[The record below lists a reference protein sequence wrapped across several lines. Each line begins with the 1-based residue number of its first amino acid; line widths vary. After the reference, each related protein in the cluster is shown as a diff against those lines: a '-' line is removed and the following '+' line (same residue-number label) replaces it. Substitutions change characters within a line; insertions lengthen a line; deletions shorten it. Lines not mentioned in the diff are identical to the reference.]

1 MDSAA
6 ALSDTEAV
14 WPIEEQA
21 IRNLLCSLVLPDPEA
36 ITPLRATAAY
46 HAIYII
52 DFPPHAQYELHPAKT
67 RNSNGSISLVL
78 RVSGDHIRSSKT
90 LNEVAIMNY
99 VRNHTTIPVP
109 AVVRYDATW
118 NNPLGRE
125 YTLLERVRGRSVD
138 TMYDEL
144 SEDAKLRLV
153 KDLTSNVL
161 IMTKKDWSHVGG
173 LRMTEDGEFEPG
185 PVLEDTFWMLPDIKK
200 YWGDTETVETLNP
213 KGPYASQAAYVQAYL
228 KCFIHAIQRHHTLA
242 WLRDLT
248 ARLQKLMERIPDMPS
263 IFETRLILAHKDL
276 HFCNVMA
283 TEDGRIT
290 GIIDW
295 EFAGVVPANRWDPV
309 KAFLW
314 NGKETAQAKEEKQR
328 LWPYFE
334 AELKAATAER
344 WWEVNC
350 NVEVVWDVIR
360 YVRALIEVCPKGQQQ
375 DKVADWRKHVE
386 EALDKLRV

>member
-6 ALSDTEAV
+6 GAKETQAV
-14 WPIEEQA
+14 WPVEEQA
-21 IRNLLCSLVLPDPEA
+21 IRNLLFSLDLPHPEA

-52 DFPPHAQYELHPAKT
+52 DFPRHVLYELLPATT
-67 RNSNGSISLVL
+67 RNSNGTISLVL

-90 LNEVAIMNY
+90 LNEVAVMKY
-99 VRNHTTIPVP
+99 VRNHTAIPVP
-109 AVVRYDATW
+109 AVVRYDASW

-144 SEDAKLRLV
+144 SEDVKIRLV
-153 KDLTSNVL
+153 KQLTDILLTISQ
-161 IMTKKDWSHVGG
+161 KDWSHVGG
-173 LRMTEDGEFEPG
+173 LRMTANGEYEPG
-185 PVLEDTFWMLPDIKK
+185 PVMEDTFWMLPDIKK

-213 KGPYASQAAYVQAYL
+213 KGPYANQVTYVQAYL
-228 KCFIHAIQRHHTLA
+228 QCFIHAIQRHHTLA
-242 WLRDLT
+242 WLRDLNI
-248 ARLQKLMERIPDMPS
+248 RLQKLMELVPDMPGL
-263 IFETRLILAHKDL
+263 FETRLILAHKDL

-283 TEDGRIT
+283 TEDGLIT

-295 EFAGVVPANRWDPV
+295 EFAGIVPANRWDPV

-314 NGKETAQAKEEKQR
+314 NGKETSQAKEEKER
-328 LWPYFE
+328 LRPYFE
-334 AELKAATAER
+334 AELNATSAER
-344 WWEVNC
+344 WWTVDP
-350 NVEVVWDVIR
+350 NVEIVWDVIR

-375 DKVADWRKHVE
+375 DKVGDWRKQAE
-386 EALDKLRV
+386 KALDKLHV